1 MLGLGV
7 PGRPQVLVVL
17 EGHRVCAVDKLIVM
31 RCRRK
36 FCLFNMSHVCMM
48 IHRGDVKRMGENE
61 CDCGW
66 GMMDG

>member
-7 PGRPQVLVVL
+7 PGRPRVLVVL

-48 IHRGDVKRMGENE
+48 IHRDV
-61 CDCGW
+61 
-66 GMMDG
+66 